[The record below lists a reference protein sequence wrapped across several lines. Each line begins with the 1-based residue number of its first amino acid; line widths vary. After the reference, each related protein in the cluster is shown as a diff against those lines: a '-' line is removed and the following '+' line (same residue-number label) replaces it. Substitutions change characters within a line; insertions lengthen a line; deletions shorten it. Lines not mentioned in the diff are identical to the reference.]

1 MVTGLLQLTGNVK
14 FLSAVYLLHKVLPAL
29 FHLSKAFQAG
39 CVSFAAMGPA
49 LRYTLDELKLVSEE
63 KNPLN
68 ELKKDLAVGARL
80 SNCDLPPLS
89 DYQEVNLTKLTNKY
103 VKALEENTNNR
114 FDESLLFLRLPNT

>member
-1 MVTGLLQLTGNVK
+1 
-14 FLSAVYLLHKVLPAL
+14 
-29 FHLSKAFQAG
+29 
-39 CVSFAAMGPA
+39 MGPA

-80 SNCDLPPLS
+80 SSCDLPPLS

-114 FDESLLFLRLPNT
+114 FDESLLFLRLSEYLMLVPFQINPRRVSESVESKM